1 VTTRRGDLYGARQRA
16 LESLDVPGAPAAGAA
31 STTTSSSG
39 SVEHQA
45 LQALER
51 GDASAVESLAASM
64 LGRRTTVSPSGDA
77 APAAGTGAIAVPGV
91 LGDPLPEKSLPAAK
105 GLGLESV
112 ETELASGAV
121 AGAIAEFIE
130 RNALGASP
138 AVYDRAKDGIA
149 RLSVAAS
156 DFAVPPD
163 VAAVFAETV
172 SLFALHLYVNSAGI
186 RYVPIPAARECV
198 LIETHA
204 EGNETVTPLLR
215 ELGLEQ
221 RRGLARD
228 DIEAR
233 LQKRGPHVVGEL
245 LGLDPLAFRL
255 VCVPPDV
262 FVRVGRDRGWGSRA
276 EWTHFDGYQVMRGGR
291 LRALVGGHK
300 EYGGLY
306 DLASISRDDARNNTL
321 ARFAVIRRERLGVR
335 IG

>member
-1 VTTRRGDLYGARQRA
+1 MRSGRRQRCTIA
-16 LESLDVPGAPAAGAA
+16 
-31 STTTSSSG
+31 
-39 SVEHQA
+39 
-45 LQALER
+45 
-51 GDASAVESLAASM
+51 
-64 LGRRTTVSPSGDA
+64 RRTESPGCPS
-77 APAAGTGAIAVPGV
+77 
-91 LGDPLPEKSLPAAK
+91 
-105 GLGLESV
+105 
-112 ETELASGAV
+112 
-121 AGAIAEFIE
+121 
-130 RNALGASP
+130 R
-138 AVYDRAKDGIA
+138 RA
-149 RLSVAAS
+149 

-204 EGNETVTPLLR
+204 EGDETVTPLLR

-306 DLASISRDDARNNTL
+306 DLCSISRDDA
-321 ARFAVIRRERLGVR
+321 ARTRWRASP
-335 IG
+335 